1 MTKEVSPDMGGDAA
15 TARSLRVERLAE
27 LGTLTGHLAH
37 EIRNPLSTIKVN
49 LQLLA
54 EDIAMLA
61 QAADRVRGEGASGG
75 EDEPGE
81 RLKSYQRQLRKIETI
96 TKEAD
101 RLADTLTDF
110 LRYAGKMELHPVRS
124 DVNELVEELIDFYEP
139 QALSHKVQIR
149 HSLSKKRAVGRVD
162 TDLLKQALLNIFIN
176 ATQAMSG
183 GGELILRTAVQGD
196 LVRIDIIDTGP
207 GIGAEEQKRIFD
219 PYYTTQRGGTGLG
232 LPTCRRIIE
241 EHGGRIELV
250 SEQGKGS
257 NFVITLPL
265 VGEQASGLHH

>member
-1 MTKEVSPDMGGDAA
+1 M
-15 TARSLRVERLAE
+15 ERLAE

-54 EDIAMLA
+54 EDIGVLA
-61 QAADRVRGEGASGG
+61 QAVDRVRANGSNGAGVG
-75 EDEPGE
+75 EDERGE

-139 QALSHKVQIR
+139 QALSYKVQIR
-149 HSLSKKRAVGRVD
+149 HSLSKQRAWCKVD

-183 GGELILRTAVQGD
+183 GGDLILRTAVTGE
-196 LVRIDIIDTGP
+196 LVRLDIIDTGP
-207 GIGAEEQKRIFD
+207 GIAAADQERIFD

-241 EHGGRIELV
+241 EHGGRISLV

-257 NFVITLPL
+257 NFTITLPL
-265 VGEQASGLHH
+265 SAE